1 MGAIVLK
8 GATVYD
14 PAHHAGPKTRDIWMD
29 HGKII
34 RPGSTKK
41 IDRTFSLAGDIV
53 MPGGV
58 EMHCHIVGP
67 KVNFGRRFFPEF
79 DPLDR
84 FGPIH
89 GTRATGRLFAGIG
102 TTTAV
107 DAAIPPLLAR
117 HAHLEMADTPLV
129 DKACYLLFDNNH
141 FVLDALRDQRTTELD
156 AYLAWALHA
165 GRGYGIK
172 LVNPGGIENW
182 KQISRKTL
190 HELEEPVPGFGVSP
204 HAIVRGLAAA
214 ADRMKLRH
222 GVHIHCNNLGVP
234 GNVQTTLAT
243 MKALDGARGHFAH
256 IQFHSYGGT
265 PNDPNSFRSAV
276 AEIIDYIKDHPNISV
291 DVGHIHPGRALSMT
305 GDAPFSQVLHQLTGG
320 RWYAADTEQE
330 SSCGVVPVEYRPQ
343 KSLVHAVQWA
353 IGLEW
358 YLLMPDP
365 WRLAMTSDHPNGGAF
380 TRYPEMIELLMSK
393 DARREAMS
401 QMPADLAT
409 RTQLADIDR
418 EYTLEEIAIITRAAP
433 ARLLGLDSKGHL
445 GVGADADVAVYR
457 PTEHVAD
464 MFSHP
469 RYVFKSG
476 QLVAENGEIRH
487 EPLGQTFT
495 IGPSYDEGV
504 VPRIKEWFE
513 KSYSIQFSHYAIGP
527 TELPPPLQV
536 ETS

>member
-8 GATVYD
+8 GATLYD
-14 PAHHAGPKTRDIWMD
+14 PSHEGGAQRRDLWID
-29 HGKII
+29 RGKIV
-34 RPGSTKK
+34 RPGSVKK
-41 IDRTFSLAGDIV
+41 VDRTFDLTGDIV

-67 KVNFGRRFFPEF
+67 KVNLGRRFFPEF
-79 DPLDR
+79 DPDDR
-84 FGPIH
+84 MGPIH

-117 HAHLEMADTPLV
+117 HAHLEMTDTPLI

-141 FVLDALRDQRTTELD
+141 FVLDALRENRLSELD
-156 AYLAWALHA
+156 AYLGWTLSAA
-165 GRGYGIK
+165 RGYGIK

-204 HAIVRGLAAA
+204 HTIVRGLAAA
-214 ADRMKLRH
+214 ADRLKLRH
-222 GVHIHCNNLGVP
+222 SVHIHCNNLGVP
-234 GNVQTTLAT
+234 GNVQTTLST

-256 IQFHSYGGT
+256 IQFHSYGGS
-265 PNDPNSFRSAV
+265 PDDPTSFCSAV
-276 AEIIDYIKDHPNISV
+276 PQLIEYVREHPNISV

-320 RWYAADTEQE
+320 RWYAADAEQE
-330 SSCGVVPVEYRPQ
+330 SSCGVLPIEYRPQ

-380 TRYPEMIELLMSK
+380 TRYPEMIELLMSR
-393 DARREAMS
+393 DARQEAMS
-401 QMPADLAT
+401 RMPADLKS
-409 RTQLADIDR
+409 RTHLAEIDR
-418 EYTLEEIAIITRAAP
+418 EYTLEEIAIITRGAP

-445 GVGADADVAVYR
+445 GVGADADIAVYR
-457 PTEHVAD
+457 PSSDHVR
-464 MFSHP
+464 MFGEP
-469 RYVFKSG
+469 RYVFKAG
-476 QLVAENGEIRH
+476 QLVAENGVIRA

-495 IGPSYDEGV
+495 MNTGFDDGV
-504 VPRIKEWFE
+504 VPRIKDWFE
-513 KSYSIQFSHYAIGP
+513 KSYSIQFSHYSLR
-527 TELPPPLQV
+527 EEDFPPAVPLAGR
-536 ETS
+536 